1 MRSYHSRWKFRYLE
15 IEKRRRNQ
23 NRCWGGR
30 SGARL
35 EYEGVDA
42 ADLLGSALIIRSFIN
57 WFAVVMVRRDVRM
70 NQWSVMVV
78 MRVRGGVR
86 RVQMR
91 VRQHHQTKEDCENGG
106 PRSQST
112 HHLFYRS
119 ASFPDCQ
126 AAAGR
131 QL

>member
-70 NQWSVMVV
+70 NQRSVMAM
-78 MRVRGGVR
+78 MRVRGSGRCVH
-86 RVQMR
+86 MR
-91 VRQHHQTKEDCENGG
+91 VRQHCQAQEDDENGRHR
-106 PRSQST
+106 PQTTQHS
-112 HHLFYRS
+112 FYRS
-119 ASFPDCQ
+119 ASSLDCQ
-126 AAAGR
+126 AAAR
-131 QL
+131 PPL